1 MTAVEIVPATT
12 LQRAALENLM
22 QLYIH
27 DFSEHWAGRSEG
39 ELHEDGRFT
48 PYPLDA
54 YWSEASHVPLLIRCG
69 SSLVGFA
76 LLNAN
81 SHTGRPVDR
90 NVAEFFVARK
100 YRRSGAGTAAAHA
113 VFARY
118 PGQWEAAVA
127 RRNVAALA
135 FWRKTIAA
143 CPHAFGREEHDI
155 NDAHW
160 NGPVIRFKTRP

>member
-1 MTAVEIVPATT
+1 MTTVEIVPATT

-39 ELHEDGRFT
+39 ELHEDGRFAA
-48 PYPLDA
+48 YPLNA
-54 YWSEASHVPLLIRCG
+54 YWSEASHVPLLIRRG
-69 SSLVGFA
+69 SSLIGFA

-90 NVAEFFVARK
+90 NIAEFFVARK

-135 FWRKTIAA
+135 FWRNTIAA
-143 CPHAFGREEHDI
+143 CPHAFDREEHDI

-160 NGPVIRFKTRP
+160 NGPVIRFRTRS

>member
-1 MTAVEIVPATT
+1 MATVEIVPATT
-12 LQRAALENLM
+12 AQRAALENLM

-39 ELHEDGRFT
+39 ELREDGRFA

-54 YWSEASHVPLLIRCG
+54 YWSEPAHVPLLIRRGG
-69 SSLVGFA
+69 SLIGFA

-81 SHTGRPVDR
+81 SHTGQPVDR
-90 NVAEFFVARK
+90 NVAEFFIARK
-100 YRRSGAGTAAAHA
+100 YRRTGVGTEAAHA

-118 PGQWEAAVA
+118 PGQWETAVA
-127 RRNVAALA
+127 RRNLAALA

-143 CPHAFGREEHDI
+143 CPQVFDLGEHDI

-160 NGPVIRFKTRP
+160 NGPVIRFQTRS